1 MVRVLDISVSNLC
14 HRRNFVSDF
23 CSTCSP
29 YGQFSCDGYTNRTL
43 LVGDETAMEGTGYT
57 PFHMLRAKKMKL
69 LTLQRA
75 KAASALA
82 YGTALLSLFYL
93 LLT

>member
-1 MVRVLDISVSNLC
+1 MANSAVMGTPTVHC
-14 HRRNFVSDF
+14 WW
-23 CSTCSP
+23 
-29 YGQFSCDGYTNRTL
+29 
-43 LVGDETAMEGTGYT
+43 GDETAMEGTGYT

-82 YGTALLSLFYL
+82 YGTDRKSVV
-93 LLT
+93 